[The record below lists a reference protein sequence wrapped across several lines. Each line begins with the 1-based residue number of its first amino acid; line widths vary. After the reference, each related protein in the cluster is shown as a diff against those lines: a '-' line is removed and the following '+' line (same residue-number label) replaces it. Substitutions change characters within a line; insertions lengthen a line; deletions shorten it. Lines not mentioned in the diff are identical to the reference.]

1 MNTTS
6 ELLLRTRALC
16 VGYGRSLVLRDVEIE
31 VRRGDFWCW
40 LGPNGTGKTTLL
52 RALLGLLQPA
62 RGGVW
67 WAPGFGDRAHIG
79 FVPQRCE
86 LNPHVPTTVREF
98 VQLGTV
104 GLAIDH
110 AEAARRLGWALERVG
125 LGDRPTASYW
135 ALSGGQRQRALLA
148 RALVRAP
155 NILLLDE
162 PTNGLDPAVEAA
174 FLGLLFELQRSDAR
188 AVVVVT
194 HDLGLAA
201 AHATHVALFH
211 DGGVLAGTRDVVL
224 TAANLERIYG
234 VRLPT
239 GVEIGAG
246 MPLTS
251 LGGHH

>member
-1 MNTTS
+1 MST
-6 ELLLRTRALC
+6 EREVLLHARALA
-16 VGYGRSLVLRDVEIE
+16 VGYGRTPVLRDVDIEI
-31 VRRGDFWCW
+31 RRGDFWCL

-52 RALLGLLQPA
+52 RTLLGLLPPQS
-62 RGGVW
+62 GEVW
-67 WAPGFGDRAHIG
+67 RAPNAGDSTHIG

-104 GLAIDH
+104 GLGLGR
-110 AEAARRLGWALERVG
+110 AEAQRRLAWALERVG
-125 LGDRPTASYW
+125 LGQLVAAGYW

-155 NILLLDE
+155 NVLLLDE

-174 FLGLLFELQRSDAR
+174 FLGLLFELQRSEAR
-188 AVVVVT
+188 AIAFVT
-194 HDLGLAA
+194 HDLGIAA

-211 DGGVLAGTRDVVL
+211 DGRVLAGARAEVL
-224 TAANLERIYG
+224 TADNLECIYG
-234 VRLPT
+234 IHLPDE
-239 GVEIGAG
+239 VLLPVA
-246 MPLTS
+246 S